1 MKINLPITG
10 KERMFPDGF
19 SLVSKTDT
27 KGLITYANDMFI
39 EVSGYSSEELI
50 GKNHNLVRHPD
61 MPAAAFEDMWTSLKQ
76 DLPWHGIVKNR
87 CKNGDYY
94 WVDARVVPIRKN
106 GETIGYMSVRGVPT
120 QQAIAAAELAYKK
133 VVQPGRMSKF
143 ISNGL
148 KKYVSIK
155 NCVAFGIVFIALSMV
170 AGGVLGISGLR
181 HSSDS
186 IRSLYYEE
194 MEPARA
200 IGRIS
205 LLMADNRAQ
214 VALALNHNPG
224 APESAD
230 FDALPVSEH
239 TVMIEKNIR
248 EIDGLLKE
256 YGKLPRDEAGREL
269 FDTYEQARS
278 RYKAEGLLPALQALQ
293 RSDYAA
299 AENLQL
305 KNVNPL
311 YLDANFRAEKLIN
324 FYFSVAANKAISV
337 ADQNDKITAIAVG
350 GVSFSIIV
358 VVFAG
363 LLFFRG
369 TVVPLEV
376 AVNALERIAEGDLSG
391 NTDSRGYGE
400 PGRVMAAVMVT
411 QLHLKVM
418 IDEICHSSVAIHQ
431 QCRNLNNTAMNISQN
446 SEEQHDRVNNA
457 LDSITHLSEKFVTL
471 AQNAVKAFSAAE
483 NMEKLHGLTLSED
496 TRGVGAQEMQQGGDG
511 TADAQNADNN
521 VHNLALTSVAKDE
534 VLMNSSELTK
544 LSRALAGEINIEAIY
559 LEDAV
564 SKMKLAALLN
574 AENVQE
580 TQSAWASSQQL
591 EHAARELDGLV
602 KYFE

>member
-1 MKINLPITG
+1 
-10 KERMFPDGF
+10 MFPDGF

-27 KGLITYANDMFI
+27 KGLITYANDMFV
-39 EVSGYSSEELI
+39 EVSGYSNEELI

-106 GETIGYMSVRGVPT
+106 GATIGYMSVRGVPT
-120 QQAIAAAELAYKK
+120 QQEVAAAEHAYKK
-133 VVQPGRMSKF
+133 AAPLGRISKF
-143 ISNGL
+143 IGNGL

-170 AGGVLGISGLR
+170 AGGVLGTSGLR
-181 HSSDS
+181 HSSDA
-186 IRSLYYEE
+186 IRSLYHEE

-200 IGRIS
+200 IGRINF
-205 LLMADNRAQ
+205 LMADNRAQ
-214 VALALNHNPG
+214 IALALNHNPG
-224 APESAD
+224 EPESAN
-230 FDALPVSEH
+230 FDAMPVTEH
-239 TVMIEKNIR
+239 TEVIEKNIR
-248 EIDGLLKE
+248 ELDGILKK
-256 YGKLPRDEAGREL
+256 YGERPRDEAGRKL
-269 FDTYEQARS
+269 FERYEQARL
-278 RYKAEGLLPALQALQ
+278 RYKVEGLVPALRALQ
-293 RSDYAA
+293 SGNYAA
-299 AENLQL
+299 AEKLQL

-311 YLDANFRAEKLIN
+311 FLDANLKAEKLIN
-324 FYFSVAANKAISV
+324 FFFTVAANKTISV
-337 ADQNDKITAIAVG
+337 ADHNDKITAIAVG

-446 SEEQHDRVNNA
+446 SEEQHDRVGNA
-457 LDSITHLSEKFVTL
+457 FDSIRHLSEKFDTL
-471 AQNAVKAFSAAE
+471 SENALKMLSAAE
-483 NMEKLHGLTLSED
+483 SMETIHGQPQPED
-496 TRGVGAQEMQQGGDG
+496 TQGGDVQEEQQGGDD
-511 TADAQNADNN
+511 TADVPNADSD
-521 VHNLALTSVAKDE
+521 VHNVALTSDASDE
-534 VLMNSSELTK
+534 VVMNSSELTK
-544 LSRALAGEINIEAIY
+544 MSRELAGEISIEAIY

-574 AENVQE
+574 AETVLE

-591 EHAARELDGLV
+591 EKAARELDGLV